1 MQTPRVLRSTSLR
14 LAIIY
19 AGLFLG
25 SSLLMVLFTYWTTV
39 GYLNR
44 QIDSAIQADID
55 AVTDRLRTDGIAG
68 AVAAVEE
75 RLRDNPEGERL
86 FQLRDPSRRRL
97 AGNLATPLSP
107 AGDIVPAQSE
117 LTEGGAWREGELAV
131 GHDGSATRVTA
142 RFAVTR
148 LMGGYRLIV
157 GRDVK
162 DRGAMR
168 LLILDALIG
177 AAAMTALLAFL
188 GSLLFRR
195 LLLGKIESISR
206 TGLAIVQG
214 DMTRRVPLTGAAD
227 EFDLLAE
234 TVNVMLDQ
242 IAGLMDGVREVSNSI
257 AHDLRTPLAR
267 VRGRLEEIASAPG
280 LPRERLD
287 DVQQAIAQVDA
298 MMAVFEALL
307 RIAEIDSGAR
317 REAFA
322 EMDVA
327 AVVADVAEFYGP
339 LAQEREI
346 TCTAK
351 VGSPLALVG
360 DRHMISQAIANLLDN
375 AIKYTPAGGA
385 VAVRVA
391 RVADHAEISV
401 ADSGPGIPDAE
412 KPRVS
417 ERFYRLERARA
428 APGSGLGLS
437 LVAAVARLHGGTLRL
452 EDNRPHGLV
461 AVLTLHAAADAP
473 LRAAAE

>member
-1 MQTPRVLRSTSLR
+1 VQTPRVLRSTSLR

-55 AVTDRLRTDGIAG
+55 AVTDRLRTDGIIG
-68 AVAAVEE
+68 ATAAVEE
-75 RLRDNPEGERL
+75 RLRDNPDGERL
-86 FQLRDPSRRRL
+86 FLLSDAARRRL
-97 AGNLATPLSP
+97 AGNLATPP
-107 AGDIVPAQSE
+107 RAPGGDIVPAQSE
-117 LTEGGAWREGELAV
+117 LAEGVWREGELATE
-131 GHDGSATRVTA
+131 HDRVTA
-142 RFAVTR
+142 RFALVR
-148 LMGGYRLIV
+148 LAGGYRLLV

-168 LLILDALIG
+168 LLIVDALIG
-177 AAAMTALLAFL
+177 AAAMTALLAIL

-267 VRGRLEEIASAPG
+267 VRGRLEEIAGAPG

-287 DVQQAIAQVDA
+287 DVQQAIAQVDG

-322 EMDVA
+322 EMDIA

-346 TCTAK
+346 ACTAA
-351 VGSPLALVG
+351 VGAPLAMVG

-375 AIKYTPAGGA
+375 AIKYTPAGGT

-391 RVADHAEISV
+391 RVADRAEISV

-417 ERFYRLERARA
+417 ERFYRLERARG

-437 LVAAVARLHGGTLRL
+437 LVAAVARLHGGALRL